1 MRLTEQQVR
10 RTLRA
15 LRTQELGEF
24 DVSDRDELRVECAND
39 SVLADVVLRLASAP
53 LLRPDHLARARERL
67 ATGAV
72 LPADELANRMI
83 GRLVCDRLR

>member
-1 MRLTEQQVR
+1 
-10 RTLRA
+10 
-15 LRTQELGEF
+15 
-24 DVSDRDELRVECAND
+24 
-39 SVLADVVLRLASAP
+39 VLADVVLRLASAP